1 MLHEDADEPLSIQHR
16 FARKP
21 ISDNETRF
29 ELMHGEV
36 FMKRVLCVI
45 ALALTCATADLSSSV
60 AQERK
65 LEKIRVGGGSVGA
78 PQMTMWFAKEANFY
92 EKHGLAI
99 EAISIPGSSMAIQA
113 MLSGEV
119 PIIQLGGTASM
130 QANLAGADTVIVAT
144 VLKKFLFS
152 IFSRPEITR
161 IADLKGKLFGATRF
175 GTLSDF
181 ASRFALE
188 KSGLNPERDITM
200 VQTGG
205 QLETVVALLTGKVQA
220 AALSVPATLRARRA
234 NMRELLDMAK
244 LEATIHQNGVVTT
257 RQYLKTNEDTV
268 RRFLRAY
275 IEGAALAKKDKAFA
289 TRVMAKYLGTN
300 DRELLDDAYERVTLH
315 LEIPPYPT
323 VEGVA
328 VLLKTLE
335 KTQPKALMAK
345 PEDFIDSRLIRELDK
360 SGFMDRL

>member
-1 MLHEDADEPLSIQHR
+1 MKAIAACLVILAIGALHGSC
-16 FARKP
+16 
-21 ISDNETRF
+21 S
-29 ELMHGEV
+29 
-36 FMKRVLCVI
+36 
-45 ALALTCATADLSSSV
+45 
-60 AQERK
+60 AQEKK
-65 LEKIRVGGGSVGA
+65 LERIRIGGGSVGA

-92 EKHGLAI
+92 EKHGLAV

-161 IADLKGKLFGATRF
+161 IQDLKGKLFGATRF

-188 KSGLNPERDITM
+188 KHGLNPERDITM

-205 QLETVVALLTGKVQA
+205 QPETVVALLTGKVQA
-220 AALSVPATLRARRA
+220 AALSVPATMRARKA
-234 NMRELLDMAK
+234 NMRELLDMAT

-257 RQYLKTNEDTV
+257 RRYLKTHEDTV

-275 IEGAALAKKDKAFA
+275 VEGAALAKKDKAFA
-289 TRVMAKYLGTN
+289 TRVMAKYLGTQ
-300 DRELLDDAYERVTLH
+300 DRELLEDAYDRVTQH
-315 LEIPPYPT
+315 LEIPPYPSA
-323 VEGVA
+323 EGVG

-335 KTQPKALMAK
+335 KSQPKARSAK
-345 PEDFIDSRLIRELDK
+345 PEDFLDGRLMREIEK
-360 SGFMDRL
+360 SGFIDRL

>member
-1 MLHEDADEPLSIQHR
+1 
-16 FARKP
+16 
-21 ISDNETRF
+21 
-29 ELMHGEV
+29 
-36 FMKRVLCVI
+36 MKKGLCV
-45 ALALTCATADLSSSV
+45 LALMFLCV
-60 AQERK
+60 ASWFSHSDGQDKK
-65 LEKIRVGGGSVGA
+65 LERIRIGGGSVGA

-99 EAISIPGSSMAIQA
+99 EAISIPGSSMALQA

-119 PIIQLGGTASM
+119 PIIQLGGAASM

-144 VLKKFLFS
+144 ILKKFLFS
-152 IFSRPEITR
+152 IFSRPDITR

-188 KSGLNPERDITM
+188 KNGLNPERDITM

-205 QLETVVALLTGKVQA
+205 QPETLAALITGKVQA
-220 AALSVPATLRARRA
+220 AALSVPAILRAKKA

-257 RQYLKTNEDTV
+257 RKYLKTNEETV

-300 DRELLDDAYERVTLH
+300 DREILDDAYERVTLH
-315 LEIPPYPT
+315 LELPPYPT
-323 VEGVA
+323 VEGVS

-335 KTQPKALMAK
+335 KTQPKARTAK
-345 PEDFIDSRLIRELDK
+345 AEDFIDARLIRELDK
-360 SGFMDRL
+360 SGFTDRL

>member
-1 MLHEDADEPLSIQHR
+1 MQKGLGVLTLMLICFPAWFSL
-16 FARKP
+16 
-21 ISDNETRF
+21 
-29 ELMHGEV
+29 
-36 FMKRVLCVI
+36 
-45 ALALTCATADLSSSV
+45 SV
-60 AQERK
+60 AQEKK
-65 LEKIRVGGGSVGA
+65 LERIRIGGGSVGA
-78 PQMTMWFAKEANFY
+78 PQMTMWFAKEVNLY
-92 EKHGLAI
+92 EKHGIAI

-144 VLKKFLFS
+144 VLTKFLFS
-152 IFSRPEITR
+152 IFSRPEITK

-188 KSGLNPERDITM
+188 KNGLNPERDITM

-205 QLETVVALLTGKVQA
+205 QPETLIALLTGKVQA
-220 AALSVPATLRARRA
+220 AALSVPATMRAKKA

-257 RQYLKTNEDTV
+257 RKYLKTNEDTV

-275 IEGAALAKKDKAFA
+275 IEGAVLAKKDKAFA
-289 TRVMAKYLGTN
+289 TRVMAKYLSTH

-315 LEIPPYPT
+315 LEIPPYPS
-323 VEGVA
+323 VEGVG

-335 KTQPKALMAK
+335 KTQPKAAGAK
-345 PEDFIDSRLIRELDK
+345 PEDFIDSRLIREIDK
-360 SGFMDRL
+360 SGFINRL

>member
-1 MLHEDADEPLSIQHR
+1 MQKGLGVLTLMLICFPAWFSL
-16 FARKP
+16 
-21 ISDNETRF
+21 
-29 ELMHGEV
+29 
-36 FMKRVLCVI
+36 
-45 ALALTCATADLSSSV
+45 SV
-60 AQERK
+60 AQEKK
-65 LEKIRVGGGSVGA
+65 LERIRIGGGSVGA
-78 PQMTMWFAKEANFY
+78 PQMTMWFAKEANLY
-92 EKHGLAI
+92 EKHGIAI

-144 VLKKFLFS
+144 VLTKFLFS
-152 IFSRPEITR
+152 IFSRPEITK
-161 IADLKGKLFGATRF
+161 IDDLKGKLFGATRF

-188 KSGLNPERDITM
+188 KNGLNPERDITM

-205 QLETVVALLTGKVQA
+205 QPETLIALLTGKVQA
-220 AALSVPATLRARRA
+220 AALSVPATMRAKKA

-257 RQYLKTNEDTV
+257 RKYLKTNEDTV

-275 IEGAALAKKDKAFA
+275 IEGAVLAKKDKAFA
-289 TRVMAKYLGTN
+289 TRVMAKYLSTH

-315 LEIPPYPT
+315 LEIPPYPS
-323 VEGVA
+323 VEGVG

-335 KTQPKALMAK
+335 KTQPKAAGAK
-345 PEDFIDSRLIRELDK
+345 PEDFIDSRLIREIDK
-360 SGFMDRL
+360 SGFINRL

>member
-1 MLHEDADEPLSIQHR
+1 
-16 FARKP
+16 
-21 ISDNETRF
+21 
-29 ELMHGEV
+29 
-36 FMKRVLCVI
+36 MKKTLCI
-45 ALALTCATADLSSSV
+45 ITTILICAAIWFSPTA
-60 AQERK
+60 AQDKK

-78 PQMTMWFAKEANFY
+78 PQMTMWFAKEAGFY
-92 EKHGLAI
+92 EKHGLAV
-99 EAISIPGSSMAIQA
+99 EAISIPGSSMALQA

-130 QANLAGADTVIVAT
+130 LANFAGADTVIVAT
-144 VLKKFLFS
+144 ILKKFLFS
-152 IFSRPEITR
+152 IFSRPDISR

-205 QLETVVALLTGKVQA
+205 QPETVLALLTGKVQA
-220 AALSVPATLRARRA
+220 AALSVPATMRARKA

-257 RQYLKTNEDTV
+257 RKYLKTNEDTV

-289 TRVMAKYLGTN
+289 SRVMAKYLAPTT
-300 DRELLDDAYERVTLH
+300 ASCSMTL
-315 LEIPPYPT
+315 T
-323 VEGVA
+323 SA
-328 VLLKTLE
+328 
-335 KTQPKALMAK
+335 
-345 PEDFIDSRLIRELDK
+345 
-360 SGFMDRL
+360 

>member
-1 MLHEDADEPLSIQHR
+1 
-16 FARKP
+16 
-21 ISDNETRF
+21 
-29 ELMHGEV
+29 
-36 FMKRVLCVI
+36 MKKTLCI
-45 ALALTCATADLSSSV
+45 TTIILICAAIWFSPTA
-60 AQERK
+60 AQDKK

-78 PQMTMWFAKEANFY
+78 PQMTMWFAKEAGLY

-99 EAISIPGSSMAIQA
+99 EAISIPGSSMALQA

-119 PIIQLGGTASM
+119 PIVQLGGTASM
-130 QANLAGADTVIVAT
+130 LANFAGADTVIVAT
-144 VLKKFLFS
+144 ILKKFLFS

-205 QLETVVALLTGKVQA
+205 QPETVLALLTGKVQA
-220 AALSVPATLRARRA
+220 AALSVPATMRARKA

-257 RQYLKTNEDTV
+257 RKYLKTNEDTV

-323 VEGVA
+323 AEGVG

-335 KTQPKALMAK
+335 KAQPKALAAK
-345 PEDFIDSRLIRELDK
+345 PEDFIDARLLREIDK
-360 SGFMDRL
+360 SGFIDRL

>member
-1 MLHEDADEPLSIQHR
+1 M
-16 FARKP
+16 KK
-21 ISDNETRF
+21 
-29 ELMHGEV
+29 V
-36 FMKRVLCVI
+36 FFVMFVTLVW
-45 ALALTCATADLSSSV
+45 TAPWHCPSM
-60 AQERK
+60 AQDKK
-65 LEKIRVGGGSVGA
+65 LERIRIGGGSVGA
-78 PQMTMWFAKEANFY
+78 PQMTMWFAKEAGLY

-130 QANLAGADTVIVAT
+130 QANFAGADTVIIAT
-144 VLKKFLFS
+144 ILKKFLFS

-188 KSGLNPERDITM
+188 KHGLNPERDITM

-205 QLETVVALLTGKVQA
+205 QPETVLALLTGKVQA
-220 AALSVPATLRARRA
+220 AALSVPATMRARKG

-257 RQYLKTNEDTV
+257 RKYLKTNEDTV

-275 IEGAALAKKDKAFA
+275 IEGAALAKKDKTFA
-289 TRVMAKYLGTN
+289 TRVMAKYLSTN
-300 DRELLDDAYERVTLH
+300 DRELLDDAYERVMVH

-323 VEGVA
+323 VEGIS

-335 KTQPKALMAK
+335 KTQPKAREAK
-345 PEDFIDSRLIRELDK
+345 PEDFIDARLVRELDK
-360 SGFMDRL
+360 SGFINRL

>member
-1 MLHEDADEPLSIQHR
+1 MKSVFCGLATLML
-16 FARKP
+16 
-21 ISDNETRF
+21 
-29 ELMHGEV
+29 
-36 FMKRVLCVI
+36 
-45 ALALTCATADLSSSV
+45 CATAWQGDSA

-65 LEKIRVGGGSVGA
+65 LERIRIGGGSVGA
-78 PQMTMWFAKEANFY
+78 PQMTMWFAKEANLY
-92 EKHGLAI
+92 EKHGLAV
-99 EAISIPGSSMAIQA
+99 EAISIPGSSMALQA

-144 VLKKFLFS
+144 VLTKFLFS

-188 KSGLNPERDITM
+188 KSGLNPDRDIAM

-205 QLETVVALLTGKVQA
+205 QPETLAALLTARVQA
-220 AALSVPATLRARRA
+220 AALSVPAILRAKKA

-257 RQYLKTNEDTV
+257 RKYLKTHEDTV

-289 TRVMAKYLGTN
+289 ARVMGKYLGTN
-300 DRELLDDAYERVTLH
+300 DREILDDAYERVTSH
-315 LEIPPYPT
+315 LVVPPHPT

-335 KTQPKALMAK
+335 KTQPKARNAK
-345 PEDFIDSRLIRELDK
+345 PEDFIEGRIVRELEE
-360 SGFMDRL
+360 SGFIAKL

>member
-1 MLHEDADEPLSIQHR
+1 
-16 FARKP
+16 
-21 ISDNETRF
+21 
-29 ELMHGEV
+29 
-36 FMKRVLCVI
+36 MKNTFRMILLATLLVS
-45 ALALTCATADLSSSV
+45 ALFSASA
-60 AQERK
+60 AQDKK
-65 LEKIRVGGGSVGA
+65 LERIRVGGGSAGA
-78 PQMTMWFAKEANFY
+78 PQMTLWFAKEAGFY
-92 EKHGLAI
+92 EKNGLAV

-130 QANLAGADTVIVAT
+130 QANFAAADTVIVAT
-144 VLKKFLFS
+144 ILKKFLFS

-188 KSGLNPERDITM
+188 KNGLNPERDITM

-205 QLETVVALLTGKVQA
+205 QPETVLALLSGKVQA
-220 AALSVPATLRARRA
+220 AALSVPATMRARKG

-257 RQYLKTNEDTV
+257 RKYLKTNEDTV

-335 KTQPKALMAK
+335 KGQARARGAK
-345 PEDFIDSRLIRELDK
+345 PEDFIDGRLVRELDE
-360 SGFMDRL
+360 SGFIGRL

>member
-1 MLHEDADEPLSIQHR
+1 MPR
-16 FARKP
+16 
-21 ISDNETRF
+21 
-29 ELMHGEV
+29 GV
-36 FMKRVLCVI
+36 FTITMFFVLI
-45 ALALTCATADLSSSV
+45 TASLFSAA
-60 AQERK
+60 AQDKK
-65 LEKIRVGGGSVGA
+65 LERIRVGGGSAGA
-78 PQMTMWFAKEANFY
+78 PQMTMWFAKEAGFY

-144 VLKKFLFS
+144 ILKRFLFS

-188 KSGLNPERDITM
+188 KNGLNPERDITM

-205 QLETVVALLTGKVQA
+205 QPETVVALLTGKVQA
-220 AALSVPATLRARRA
+220 AALSVPATMRAKKA

-257 RQYLKTNEDTV
+257 RKYLKSNEDTV

-275 IEGAALAKKDKAFA
+275 IEGAALAKRDKAFA
-289 TRVMAKYLGTN
+289 IRVMGKYLATQ
-300 DRELLDDAYERVTLH
+300 DRELLDDAYERVVLH

-323 VEGVA
+323 VEGVS
-328 VLLKTLE
+328 VLLRTLE
-335 KTQPKALMAK
+335 KAQPKAREAK
-345 PEDFIDSRLIRELDK
+345 PEDFLDPRLVREIEK
-360 SGFMDRL
+360 SGFIDRL

>member
-1 MLHEDADEPLSIQHR
+1 
-16 FARKP
+16 
-21 ISDNETRF
+21 
-29 ELMHGEV
+29 
-36 FMKRVLCVI
+36 MKKGLCV
-45 ALALTCATADLSSSV
+45 LTLVFLCGASWFSQSD
-60 AQERK
+60 AQDKK
-65 LEKIRVGGGSVGA
+65 LEKIRIGGGSVGA

-99 EAISIPGSSMAIQA
+99 EAISIPGSSMALQA

-119 PIIQLGGTASM
+119 PIIQLGGAASM

-144 VLKKFLFS
+144 ILKKFLFS
-152 IFSRPEITR
+152 IFSRPDITR

-188 KSGLNPERDITM
+188 KNGLNPERDITM

-205 QLETVVALLTGKVQA
+205 QPETLAALITGKVQA
-220 AALSVPATLRARRA
+220 AALSVPAILRAKKA

-257 RQYLKTNEDTV
+257 RKYLKTNEDTV

-300 DRELLDDAYERVTLH
+300 DREILDDAYERVTVH
-315 LEIPPYPT
+315 LELPPYPT
-323 VEGVA
+323 VEGVS

-335 KTQPKALMAK
+335 KTQPKARTAK

-360 SGFMDRL
+360 SGFIERL

>member
-1 MLHEDADEPLSIQHR
+1 MQKGLGVLTLMLICFPAWFSL
-16 FARKP
+16 
-21 ISDNETRF
+21 
-29 ELMHGEV
+29 
-36 FMKRVLCVI
+36 
-45 ALALTCATADLSSSV
+45 SV
-60 AQERK
+60 AQEKK
-65 LEKIRVGGGSVGA
+65 LERIRIGGGSVGA
-78 PQMTMWFAKEANFY
+78 PQMTMWFAKEANLY
-92 EKHGLAI
+92 EKHGIAI

-144 VLKKFLFS
+144 VLTKFLFS
-152 IFSRPEITR
+152 IFSRPEITK
-161 IADLKGKLFGATRF
+161 IDDLKGKLFGATRF

-188 KSGLNPERDITM
+188 KNGLNPERDITM

-205 QLETVVALLTGKVQA
+205 QPETVLALLTGKVQA
-220 AALSVPATLRARRA
+220 AALSVPATMRAKKA

-257 RQYLKTNEDTV
+257 RKYLKTNEDTV

-275 IEGAALAKKDKAFA
+275 IEGAVLAKKDKAFA
-289 TRVMAKYLGTN
+289 TRVMAKYLSTH

-315 LEIPPYPT
+315 LEIPPYPS
-323 VEGVA
+323 VEGVG

-335 KTQPKALMAK
+335 KTQPKAAGAK
-345 PEDFIDSRLIRELDK
+345 PEDFIDSRLIREIDK
-360 SGFMDRL
+360 SGFINRL

>member
-1 MLHEDADEPLSIQHR
+1 MKKVLRVVALMLVCGAPWLSQS
-16 FARKP
+16 A
-21 ISDNETRF
+21 
-29 ELMHGEV
+29 
-36 FMKRVLCVI
+36 
-45 ALALTCATADLSSSV
+45 
-60 AQERK
+60 AQDKKVER
-65 LEKIRVGGGSVGA
+65 IRIGGGAVGA
-78 PQMTMWFAKEANFY
+78 PQMTMWFAKEANLY
-92 EKHGLAI
+92 EKHGLAV
-99 EAISIPGSSMAIQA
+99 EAIHIPGSSLALQA
-113 MLSGEV
+113 MLSGEI

-152 IFSRPEITR
+152 IFSRPEFTQ

-188 KSGLNPERDITM
+188 KHGLNPERDITM

-205 QLETVVALLTGKVQA
+205 QPETLLALLTGKVQA
-220 AALSVPATLRARRA
+220 AALSVPAILRAKKA

-257 RQYLKTNEDTV
+257 RKYLKTNEDTV

-275 IEGAALAKKDKAFA
+275 IEGAVLAKRNKAFA
-289 TRVMAKYLGTN
+289 TRVMSRYLGTT
-300 DRELLDDAYERVTLH
+300 DREILDDAYERVVVH

-323 VEGVA
+323 LEGVS

-335 KTQPKALMAK
+335 KTQAKARDAK
-345 PEDFIDSRLIRELDK
+345 PEDFIDARLVRELDK
-360 SGFMDRL
+360 SGFIGQL